1 MNRLQYRIVFNKQRG
16 QLMAVAETAVSQ
28 TKGGS
33 GESAAPARRALAAA
47 EVVPA
52 ISRGPPALL
61 ALAAAF
67 AMGAVITLAPEALA
81 QVKAD
86 PNAPKQ
92 QQPTV
97 VNSANGTV
105 QVNIQTP
112 SAAGVS
118 RNTYSQFD
126 VDRQGVILNNSRTD
140 ASTQLGGFVQGNPW
154 LAKGSARVILNEVNS
169 SAPSQLKGY
178 VEVAG
183 QRAEVIIANPAG
195 IQVDGGGFINASAAV
210 LTTGTPRF
218 NADGS
223 IAGYGVQGGLIRI
236 DGQGLDGSQTDY
248 TALLARAV
256 ELNAGLWAK
265 DARIQTGTQVMTV
278 EGAAAGNGAGEA
290 LTPSGERPRYALD
303 STALGGIYAQR
314 ITLVGTEAGLGVRQ
328 AGQIVGGQLTLRA
341 DGWLDNTGTVYAQ
354 EADANGTPSLTVQ
367 SNTGVRNAGWLAS
380 RGSVDVKAPQLSGE
394 AGSATVAG
402 MTSDGAIVAGAGSLS
417 LTASQSA
424 TQLGQLLAGDGLAV
438 QAPTIT
444 ADGAR
449 LAGNGA
455 ALTITA
461 DAFSAQGA
469 SIEQYGTGGLTLDA
483 RALTLTG
490 ATLLSNGA
498 LSARSAQLMLDGADV
513 QALSISLKADGTLS
527 QQRASLR
534 SAGTALMS
542 ADRIDNRDARI
553 AADGGVTLQAGT
565 ELRNDRGE
573 LNAAAGGIV
582 IQGQADVVNTA
593 GAIAARDG
601 ISVEARSLVQEQ
613 GGSIDGQDVTLK
625 LQGALRQD
633 ASARL
638 SAGNG
643 LSVDAASIASD
654 AQVRAGG
661 ALALSA
667 RDGAVLGGSIYG
679 GNVNATSGGDLSVS
693 GLLAAQRD
701 LNASAARRLQTGSA
715 ATVAAGLGN
724 DGRVGTQGALA
735 MSAGS
740 ELSLRGQLLAA
751 DAAFD
756 AAGIDLAGAQLQA
769 SNALRISTASDLV
782 TEGARMSASSL
793 TLQAQNWRHAG
804 GQLAMS
810 GTGDWN
816 VALTGQLDNRQGQ
829 IQTNA
834 RSVTLTAQGVD
845 NTGGRL
851 STAGDALTMT
861 VQSLANQGGVL
872 STSGDLRV
880 DARQLDNRDGELSGR
895 GVDVRGQ
902 QVDNTGSG
910 LIVASRDLSVR
921 ADAMTN
927 AGVIRAAGA
936 ASIDAGTLTHSGT
949 IAAGGT
955 LDVHAGA
962 IDSSGAFA
970 AGLRADNT
978 VGITGDLSLKADGA
992 LKHSG
997 VTLAGGA
1004 ARLEGAELQLQGSR
1018 TQAASVTAQAKA
1030 GDLRLDRAAMA
1041 SAGALDLGATGAI
1054 VSENAQLSGGSVT
1067 LTAADWRNA
1076 GGELS
1081 QTDTAGRLAA
1091 TVSGALDN
1099 RGGRITV
1106 NGTALTLSAQQL
1118 DNTAGHIVHAGT
1130 AAGELRIDAGTLAGA
1145 RGEILGNGALTLTTS
1160 GAADLSQAQTQAD
1173 RITVNAASLSLQ
1185 NAQLVAKGAVD
1196 LTAAQALDNTSGLI
1210 QGGGPVTLQA
1220 ATLTNRDGQI
1230 GGAAVT
1236 LRAGAIDN
1244 AGQGLVTSGSSLTV
1258 NADRLDNAGQLQ
1270 AAGDVDVTARAALT
1284 NAGLITAKGDVRV
1297 NAGAFDHTGTV
1308 AASGNTRIT
1317 AGTLTSSGSFAAGL
1331 QADNTVG
1338 DRGDLTIT
1346 AQQLRQSGTSV
1357 AGGALTF
1364 SADGLALQGSKTQAG
1379 SVSLQALAGSLALDQ
1394 ATVAATRQLTLSAS
1408 GALDAAGSTLSG
1420 DSVSIAAA
1428 DWHNAGGTLAQTGA
1442 AGAMRVDVA
1451 GLLDNQGGRIGA
1463 NAQSAT
1469 LNAGQLDNRG
1479 GAITHAGAGAL
1490 AISAASLSGADGR
1503 IASSGDLA
1511 LTVSGAATLDGAQT
1525 QGRTITL
1532 DAGSLSHREGQL
1544 LSQGDAAVR
1553 VSGALDNSG
1562 SFYAQGA
1569 MTVTA
1574 GGALTHTGLIAAQGD
1589 LTVRADSIASSGAF
1603 AAGMKPDTTP
1613 AAQGELTLSAAH
1625 TLQHSGTAQAVGR
1638 ATLEGAS
1645 LLLQDSQTTAAS
1657 IALNARGG
1665 ELRLDRALLS
1675 VRDLLDL
1682 RSSGTLNTEGARM
1695 SGASVAITAVGWR
1708 NAGGQ
1713 IGQTDAAGQFT
1724 ATLSGVLDNQGGRI
1738 AGNGTALTLS
1748 ANRIENGSGQ
1758 IIHAGATGGTLRL
1771 DATTLNGV
1779 NGTIAGN
1786 GALALNLAGDA
1797 DLSGATAQGDR
1808 VTVHAANLKLRGG
1821 ELLGQ
1826 SSAALTVG
1834 GELDNTG
1841 GLIHGASSLTIDAG
1855 TLTNRDGQLG
1865 AVDVTLKGGTI
1876 DNAGLGLIAARGKLS
1891 ADVASLSNAGSMQA
1905 GGDLDLRASGALR
1918 NSGTVRAQGDG
1929 TLNADTLVNT
1939 GTVTA
1944 QGALIAQARDIASS
1958 GAFAAGLNA
1967 DNTLATRGDL
1977 TLTASGQLQQSGTA
1991 LAGGVLAMSGAGL
2004 ALQDSRVQAQ
2014 RVTMTALAGDAR
2026 LDRAT
2031 VAGGERL
2038 TLSAAN
2044 ALDTSGATLGAGSV
2058 SITAIDWRNAGGDL
2072 AQSAAD
2078 GELRV
2083 SVTQALINQG
2093 GSIAANAADVTLAA
2107 VRIDNRQGTLLH
2119 AGAGT
2124 LTLSAQ
2130 QLDGTGGEILGKGA
2144 LAIQTPGALTL
2155 DGALTQARDITVN
2168 AGSLSHRDGKL
2179 LSQTGAVFTVGGAMD
2194 NTRGLMQTSEDLRI
2208 VAASLDNT
2216 DGQLGGRA
2224 VSLSTAGRLLNGGQ
2238 GLIASAQ
2245 ALTIEAG
2252 QLDNAGSLQSQAAMD
2267 LSVHGAFGNTGSA
2280 YARGPLTITADGA
2293 LTNSG
2298 MLAAQGALSVQAA
2311 SIASSGGFVAGLKPD
2326 NTLGTQGDLTLRT
2339 SGALQQSGQ
2348 TVAAGAM
2355 TLSGSTLQLQDAKLQ
2370 AQRADLTAST
2380 GDLRLNRATLA
2391 SSGAL
2396 TMSAA
2401 GAMDTGAASISGDTL
2416 SVTAQRW
2423 SNVDGV
2429 VTQTGQAGA
2438 LSATLQGALDNT
2450 RGEIAAAGRTLTV
2463 NAGSIDNASGRLVHA
2478 GAEGL
2483 SLTTGTLSGAS
2494 GEILGAHVVTLT
2506 ATGAVDLSQAKT
2518 QGGTVTLQ
2526 ADSLRHQGGQ
2536 LLSGGDA
2543 QLRVAGAIDNTGGAM
2558 GAGGDLRAQAA
2569 SLDNTGGQLGARAV
2583 DLTLGTLTNGAQGLI
2598 NAQTALTI
2606 GASQVTNAGSLQ
2618 SGADTRLTTTG
2629 ALSNS
2634 GNIYAQGNATM
2645 NAGQALT
2652 NNGLIGAQ
2660 GALTVDA
2667 PALAGAGTLAA
2678 GLRPDNSLGA
2688 QGDLTVRTTGTL
2700 QSAGSMLAAGAMT
2713 LRGGDLQ
2720 LQDSRLQAAYV
2731 SMSSTGASGLGALRL
2746 DRAIVA
2752 GAGDLMLASAGLL
2765 STDAATLSGANVGIT
2780 ATDWRNV
2787 GGSLTQTGAAGA
2799 LTATIGNQLLN
2810 TDGRIQ
2816 SAGTGLRLQAQSMDN
2831 VRGTL
2836 MAAGSGPLTVTT
2848 GSLDG
2853 SSGQILASGAVTIAA
2868 TGAVTLVSAQ
2878 TQGTGVTV
2886 SGSSLDNRG
2895 GNLVSNGG
2903 ALLNL
2908 TGGID
2913 NRGGTVASAGALDVR
2928 GASLLNGGN
2937 GLMQSDSALQATI
2950 GGTLDNQGGRLR
2962 SGAAMT
2968 LNAGNVDNRGG
2979 WAGSDGTLS
2988 VTTGGALQNAGGT
3001 LLAQQ
3006 GVSLSAATLGN
3017 QQGRISSLQGG
3028 VTLRAQGAID
3038 NTAGA
3043 IQAGQTADLGSAS
3056 LINARG
3062 EVSGAA
3068 VVIDARGQTLDN
3080 SGGRLLAT
3088 QSLTVDSGTLEN
3100 RGGLLQS
3107 GGGLSVQTHGA
3118 ALNNTRDGSVTTPT
3132 GIRAQGAMTLNAGT
3146 LTNEQGIS
3154 AGTSA
3159 QVNLSQLVNRAE
3171 LSASALTVSVGG
3183 TLDNQGGRLIGAQTL
3198 DASAQQVLNQGGLIY
3213 GGNALNL
3220 TAAGRID
3227 NTNTGGAGQGIQ
3239 GGAVNVRAQ
3248 QLDNIGG
3255 QVLASGSLGLTIA
3268 QSLNNAGGAL
3278 GASGTQ
3284 TIGDGASVSALSLN
3298 NAGGRIWS
3306 GSAMGLNLRELAGGV
3321 GGQISSGAGMSV
3333 KLVGDFIYGA
3343 SSQFQSAGDMVLDV
3357 SGNFANQGTL
3367 RSGGT
3372 LSISASSIDN
3382 AASGELSGVN
3392 TLLTA
3397 AGQITNRGLID
3408 GDGVLLTSDRLVN
3421 LGTGR
3426 IYGGDVVIDGGAL
3439 VNGAEGGVAAVI
3451 AGRRS
3456 IDAQL
3461 TREISNTDGALIFAD
3476 GDLRL
3481 AGASLLNENSTI
3493 EASRALALQM
3503 TGGIVNR
3510 TVLQGVGTGQGT
3522 GQGTLASAAFIRAGG
3537 DMTIS
3542 GDTLLNSGATIEAR
3556 SNLTLTANRIDNVN
3570 PYLMWGNYT
3579 PGSEGFVSI
3588 VYSINNGPIEDLA
3601 VPMNGRTAQEVLSDY
3616 ARTHRTHR
3624 IVSWEAFGGNDAG
3637 APLTQSLAAKIIVG
3651 GTLSIGAGTI
3661 NNDMS
3666 QVVGMTGVAITG
3678 GQVTNVPHTVTAV
3691 DTQGVAHT
3699 VNLSLAGGAPVVGQV
3714 SQAPGGRQGAGAV
3727 STGGGASAQQAQGGA
3742 SANASGGA
3750 GTGGFL
3756 TRLIRQ
3762 VQQGAAAQANAQG
3775 NAQVR
3780 AGSAITSNAVA
3791 TGNGAAGAG
3800 VVQAIQRSG
3809 ATATERAIAAAQSG
3823 DAGAQVEAT
3832 LRHERDGDAVQT
3844 GSAQDLQ
3851 GARVTTQFRDGQA
3864 IDAAQGN
3871 STTQQ
3876 VQGTARTGLAGLLQ
3890 RARAASAAQVDA
3902 SAQSDQKA
3910 TTQIGKV
3917 TTQAGSTS
3925 RPGAAQNAALR
3936 VSGLSVGGRLFGVPP
3951 NLTLP
3956 SNSLFK
3962 THSEPGSKYL
3972 VETDPRFANY
3982 REWLSSDFLLQQMAL
3997 DPTVTQ
4003 KRLGDGFYEQRLVRE
4018 QIGQLTGTGYLSGYA
4033 DDESM
4038 YRALLTNGATF
4049 AKEHQLVPGVAL
4061 SAEQMT
4067 QLTSDLVWL
4076 VEQTVTLADGTTQRV
4091 LVPQVYL
4098 VPREGDLLPS
4108 GSLIAGGRVEMALT
4122 GDFNNGGSVRGGAV
4136 AIQAQNI
4143 ANTGDM
4149 RATTLALTAR
4159 EDLRN
4164 IGGQL
4169 AATGDMS
4176 LVAGRDVVMQSTTAS
4191 GGTVKGNVTTKATV
4205 LDQVASLTAG
4215 GVMVVQAGR
4224 DAQLQAVQITQG
4236 GAEGAG
4242 AEGGVMVA
4250 AGRDLTLSTA
4260 QTSSS
4265 RDQVWNATNFKKE
4278 SQRQDVGTEIKAEGA
4293 VLLKAGQDLSATAA
4307 QIASAQ
4313 GAVTL
4318 SAGRDV
4324 ELLAGEANK
4333 VVEEMTQK
4341 TKKSLFKKKTVTTY
4355 NKTDTTTAIGTTL
4368 SGDTVN
4374 IVAGR
4379 DITLAA
4385 AQAVSDNGT
4394 KLIADRDITIDG
4406 VTNSVDTE
4414 QFKKTVKSGLFSGG
4428 GIGVT
4433 IGKQELSQATKTSQE
4448 THQGSVVASVA
4459 GDVDIYAGGKYR
4471 QVGSEV
4477 QAPQGDVTIKG
4488 KSIDIVEARN
4498 QSAQDTE
4505 TKFRQSGLS
4514 LSLSAPGV
4522 DAAMGA
4528 IKAGE
4533 HVTQTQDDRMK
4544 ALAAATA
4551 ISKAKQAVEEIQKF
4565 NDLAKA
4571 QQEQSIRISLS
4582 VGSQQSKSSQ
4592 HNEANQAAGSSVLA
4606 DGKLS
4611 LIATGGGQDSNVTVR
4626 GSTLAGQDVFI
4637 KADNKIDLLA
4647 AQNTSEQHSKD
4658 SSSSASIGIGISLGK
4673 ENRLGFTASASVSK
4687 GNADGKD
4694 TNYSATQVT
4703 GGSSV
4708 TLQSGGDTTLG
4719 GAVVTA
4725 PKVVADIGGNLK
4737 IESLQDTAKFDSK
4750 SQSMGGSVTVGYGA
4764 GGSANFSQSKVN
4776 ADYAAVGEQAGIRAG
4791 DGGFQVSVKGNTE
4804 LKGGAITS
4812 SQAAIDAGKNSF
4824 STGTLTSSDID
4835 NRSQFSA
4842 SAVTVSAG
4850 TSGGMAG
4857 AFKDSGDERSTTR
4870 STISAGSTTI
4880 TSGDAASQATLEKLD
4895 RGATNDATA
4904 GKLSQGWDGQKLA
4917 QQVKV
4922 NAQIVAEFGAQAA
4935 KEVADF
4941 AASKT
4946 KAYDDA
4952 KLKSDA
4958 AQAVL
4963 NDPKSSS
4970 AMREEAEQKKIEAAA
4985 TMAQNKEAY
4994 EQWKEGGASRVALH
5008 AVVGAVTGD
5017 LSGALGAAGSA
5028 AAAGELDK
5036 FQDSIKGALKQ
5047 AGLGGENGSN
5057 DWATALSKLAAG
5069 AVATGI
5075 GAAAGGG
5082 VNGAAAGLNQ
5092 DYNNRQLHE
5101 SEAKKLAALK
5111 AGKTPDQ
5118 QARLD
5123 AAACA
5128 LTRCADGVP
5137 DSDANKTRL
5146 QAMQDAGAYYTAEL
5160 KQLQGTGQFVY
5171 TTWDG
5176 ARDSITSN
5184 GQIIRR
5190 TGGALNMVVGAV
5202 GTAGGATLTSAS
5214 AVGCPATM
5222 ISCAG
5227 VPLGAGLTVL
5237 SYNQATEGTKALFGR
5252 YVSSEGQLILDS
5264 FNPETYPGERDPL
5277 KSAGIEAAKAASL
5290 ALLGKYLPKGMF
5302 AAEESL
5308 LAKNAVKGE
5317 VKAAGQATENV
5328 PAVQCISGDFCF
5340 VAGTPVLTVDGP
5352 RAIET
5357 LRPGVRVLSRHE
5369 RTGEKGVRPV
5379 VATKATENQPIVEL
5393 ELLAEGGA
5401 KEILKTT
5408 EEHPFWVANR
5418 TGGAGW
5424 IRAADL
5430 IAGAQLVSSSD
5441 SAVVVLTARTTGE
5454 RATVYNIRVE
5464 EYHTYHAGELEVW
5477 VHNADCCPK
5486 PGPKSDGT
5494 SPSPSSAAAG
5504 AKLNS
5509 DLRVAQA
5516 NDPRIGTTL
5525 PGATAPIKVT
5535 AEAYVDGKTLFD
5547 TNQTARPVAVADPK
5561 RPTIVADLIP
5571 PGAPNSNMGNAHA
5584 EIGVIQQALDAN
5596 LTQDR
5601 AMTIVVR
5608 GEAVCSYCSNSNNIV
5623 AAAQRAGLARLE
5635 LVDTVDQ
5642 KTYVWIRGSNQLV
5655 EKKK

>member
-449 LAGNGA
+449 LASNGA
-455 ALTITA
+455 ALTIAA

-534 SAGTALMS
+534 SAGAATLS
-542 ADRIDNRDARI
+542 ADRIDNRDARV

-633 ASARL
+633 ANARL

-643 LSVDAASIASD
+643 LSVDAASITSD

-834 RSVTLTAQGVD
+834 RSLTLTAQGVD

-921 ADAMTN
+921 ADALTN

-936 ASIDAGTLTHSGT
+936 ASIDAGTLTHGGT
-949 IAAGGT
+949 IGAGGA

-978 VGITGDLSLKADGA
+978 VGTAGDVSLKAEGA

-1018 TQAASVTAQAKA
+1018 AQAASVTAQAKA

-1054 VSENAQLSGGSVT
+1054 VSESAQLSGGSVT

-1091 TVSGALDN
+1091 TVTGGLDN
-1099 RGGRITV
+1099 RGGRITA
-1106 NGTALTLSAQQL
+1106 NGTALSLSAQQL

-1185 NAQLVAKGAVD
+1185 NARLVAKGAVD
-1196 LTAAQALDNTSGLI
+1196 LTAAQALDNTSGLV

-1244 AGQGLVTSGSSLTV
+1244 AGQGLVTSALSLTV

-1270 AAGDVDVTARAALT
+1270 AAGDVDLAARAALT

-1297 NAGAFDHTGTV
+1297 DALAFDHTGTV

-1331 QADNTVG
+1331 QADNSVG

-1364 SADGLALQGSKTQAG
+1364 SADSVALQGSRTQAG
-1379 SVSLQALAGSLALDQ
+1379 SVSLKALAGSLALDQ
-1394 ATVAATRQLTLSAS
+1394 ATVAARRQLTLSAS

-1420 DSVSIAAA
+1420 GSVSITAA
-1428 DWHNAGGTLAQTGA
+1428 DWHHAGGTLAQTDA
-1442 AGAMRVDVA
+1442 AGAMRVDLT
-1451 GLLDNQGGRIGA
+1451 GLIDNQGGRIGA

-1469 LNAGQLDNRG
+1469 LNAGQFDNRG

-1490 AISAASLSGADGR
+1490 AISAASVSGADGR

-1511 LTVSGAATLDGAQT
+1511 LTVSGAATLDRAQT

-1544 LSQGDAAVR
+1544 LSQGDASVR

-1574 GGALTHTGLIAAQGD
+1574 GGALAHTGLIAAQGD

-1603 AAGMKPDTTP
+1603 AAGMKPDTTL

-1695 SGASVAITAVGWR
+1695 SGASVAITAVDWR

-1748 ANRIENGSGQ
+1748 ADRIESGAGQ

-1779 NGTIAGN
+1779 NSTIAGN
-1786 GALALNLAGDA
+1786 GALALNIAGDA

-1808 VTVHAANLKLRGG
+1808 VTVHAATLKLRGG
-1821 ELLGQ
+1821 ELLAQ

-1841 GLIHGASSLTIDAG
+1841 GLIHGASSLAIDAG

-1865 AVDVTLKGGTI
+1865 AVDVTLTGGTVS
-1876 DNAGLGLIAARGKLS
+1876 NAGASLIAARGKLS
-1891 ADVASLSNAGSMQA
+1891 ADVTSLSNAGSMQA
-1905 GGDLDLRASGALR
+1905 GADLDLRASGALQ

-1929 TLNADTLVNT
+1929 HLKADALVNT
-1939 GTVTA
+1939 GVVTT
-1944 QGALIAQARDIASS
+1944 QGALTVEARDIASS

-1977 TLTASGQLQQSGTA
+1977 TLSASGQLQQSGTA
-1991 LAGGVLAMSGAGL
+1991 LAGGVLTMSGATL

-2026 LDRAT
+2026 LDRST

-2058 SITAIDWRNAGGDL
+2058 LITATDWRNAGGDL

-2083 SVTQALINQG
+2083 SVAQSLINQG

-2119 AGAGT
+2119 AGTGT
-2124 LTLSAQ
+2124 LTLGAQ

-2144 LAIQTPGALTL
+2144 LAIQTPGVLTL

-2179 LSQTGAVFTVGGAMD
+2179 LSQTGAAFTVGGAMD
-2194 NTRGLMQTSEDLRI
+2194 NTRGLIQTSEDLRI

-2267 LSVHGAFGNTGSA
+2267 LTVHGAFGNTGSA

-2355 TLSGSTLQLQDAKLQ
+2355 TLSGTTLQLQDAKLQ
-2370 AQRADLTAST
+2370 AQRADLTANT

-2416 SVTAQRW
+2416 LVTAQRW
-2423 SNVDGV
+2423 SNVEGV

-2463 NAGSIDNASGRLVHA
+2463 NAGSIDNTSGRLVHA

-2494 GEILGAHVVTLT
+2494 GEILGAHAVTLT

-2634 GNIYAQGNATM
+2634 GNIYAQGNATV

-2720 LQDSRLQAAYV
+2720 LQDSRLQAASV

-2780 ATDWRNV
+2780 AMDWRNV

-2816 SAGTGLRLQAQSMDN
+2816 AAGTGLRLQAQSVDN

-2868 TGAVTLVSAQ
+2868 TGAVTLAGAQ

-2886 SGSSLDNRG
+2886 SGSSLDHRS

-3043 IQAGQTADLGSAS
+3043 IQAGQTADMGSAS

-3062 EVSGAA
+3062 EVSGAT
-3068 VVIDARGQTLDN
+3068 VLIDAHGQTLDN

-3159 QVNLSQLVNRAE
+3159 QVNVSQLVNRAE
-3171 LSASALTVSVGG
+3171 LSASTLTVSVGG

-3213 GGNALNL
+3213 GGSTLNL

-3227 NTNTGGAGQGIQ
+3227 NTNASGAGQGIQ
-3239 GGAVNVRAQ
+3239 GGAVTVRAQ
-3248 QLDNIGG
+3248 QLDNVGG

-3333 KLVGDFIYGA
+3333 KLVGDFVYGA

-3510 TVLQGVGTGQGT
+3510 TVLQGASTGQGY
-3522 GQGTLASAAFIRAGG
+3522 GQGDMASRAFIRAGG
-3537 DMTIS
+3537 DMTIT
-3542 GDTLLNSGATIEAR
+3542 GATLLNSGASIEAR
-3556 SNLTLTANRIDNVN
+3556 SNLMLTAGRIDNVN
-3570 PYLMWGNYT
+3570 PYLMWGRYESAAGT
-3579 PGSEGFVSI
+3579 EGVLEI
-3588 VYSINNGPIEDLA
+3588 QYKERGRQDINLIEYEL
-3601 VPMNGRTAQEVLSDY
+3601 NGRTEQQALADFDQEHPGVLVISY
-3616 ARTHRTHR
+3616 TSTA
-3624 IVSWEAFGGNDAG
+3624 VNGEEG
-3637 APLTQSLAAKIIVG
+3637 APLTQSMAAKIIVG

-3661 NNDMS
+3661 YNDMS

-3678 GQVTNVPHTVTAV
+3678 GQVTNVPHTVMATDA
-3691 DTQGVAHT
+3691 QGVAHT
-3699 VNLSLAGGAPVVGQV
+3699 VNLALAGGAPVVGQV

-3762 VQQGAAAQANAQG
+3762 VHQGAAAQTNAQG
-3775 NAQVR
+3775 SAQVR

-3832 LRHERDGDAVQT
+3832 LRHERDGDSVQT
-3844 GSAQDLQ
+3844 GPAQALQ

-3864 IDAAQGN
+3864 IDAAQAN

-3902 SAQSDQKA
+3902 SAQTDQKA

-3917 TTQAGSTS
+3917 TTQTGSTS
-3925 RPGAAQNAALR
+3925 RPGSAQNAALR
-3936 VSGLSVGGRLFGVPP
+3936 VSGLSVGGRVVGVMP

-4236 GAEGAG
+4236 GAEGAV

-4250 AGRDLTLSTA
+4250 AGRDLTLSTV

-4658 SSSSASIGIGISLGK
+4658 SSSSASIGIGISLGQ

-4764 GGSANFSQSKVN
+4764 GGNANFSQSKVN

-4922 NAQIVAEFGAQAA
+4922 NAQIVAEFGAQAS
-4935 KEVADF
+4935 KEVAEQFKKQADKLR
-4941 AASKT
+4941 AEGKEQE
-4946 KAYDDA
+4946 A
-4952 KLKSDA
+4952 KK
-4958 AQAVL
+4958 
-4963 NDPKSSS
+4963 
-4970 AMREEAEQKKIEAAA
+4970 
-4985 TMAQNKEAY
+4985 Y
-4994 EQWKEGGASRVALH
+4994 EEGGEYRVAAH
-5008 AVVGAVTGD
+5008 AVIGAMTGD
-5017 LSGALGAAGSA
+5017 LSGALGAAASA
-5028 AAAGELDK
+5028 KVADQLNSLQETLRDRLDK
-5036 FQDSIKGALKQ
+5036 
-5047 AGLGGENGSN
+5047 AGLGGEDQKN
-5057 DWATALSKLAAG
+5057 DWATALSKLASG
-5069 AVATGI
+5069 ALATGL
-5075 GAAAGGG
+5075 GAIAGGG
-5082 VNGAAAGLNQ
+5082 FDGAAAGLNQ
-5092 DYNNRQLHE
+5092 DYNNRQLHPKE
-5101 SEAKKLAALK
+5101 RDKAAELAKRSKGKYTQEQIEDAMRNSGNSYYKEDVTAGMVIRDPKDPNAFYDKGAPFTTGDNGKSFVQINRDNTALNSSNIDPDLAAFVRANTGGENSPYYDLAPKKITSPELAQSGK
-5111 AGKTPDQ
+5111 ATGLQYQTVSANGQSFRLAIADCPAVSCQNTDNI
-5118 QARLD
+5118 ARFGLSAEDKAQLD
-5123 AAACA
+5123 AYDAAVKKSLTKDAVKGGVA
-5128 LTRCADGVP
+5128 LVVTVTAP
-5137 DSDANKTRL
+5137 ATIP
-5146 QAMQDAGAYYTAEL
+5146 GAA
-5160 KQLQGTGQFVY
+5160 
-5171 TTWDG
+5171 
-5176 ARDSITSN
+5176 I
-5184 GQIIRR
+5184 
-5190 TGGALNMVVGAV
+5190 GGAVVGGASSASDQYIDK
-5202 GTAGGATLTSAS
+5202 GTVDGKQVAKDAIIGGVIGGGGATVVSVGGVLVPKLGQALDEMVTAKIVSQSEMDAYVAAKSAQKISQNAERDGGVNPYDRPPNADAEIALRDKATFDAQNGTNNPHYLEKHGPYTSLTEQYNRAMYGINPQTGLPGRPVDASKFFNATDMEYAIAQAEAKYAANPSAFPDRQVS
-5214 AVGCPATM
+5214 
-5222 ISCAG
+5222 ID
-5227 VPLGAGLTVL
+5227 
-5237 SYNQATEGTKALFGR
+5237 FGR
-5252 YVSSEGQLILDS
+5252 PVGEGYMANNLTNQ
-5264 FNPETYPGERDPL
+5264 N
-5277 KSAGIEAAKAASL
+5277 
-5290 ALLGKYLPKGMF
+5290 
-5302 AAEESL
+5302 
-5308 LAKNAVKGE
+5308 
-5317 VKAAGQATENV
+5317 
-5328 PAVQCISGDFCF
+5328 SG
-5340 VAGTPVLTVDGP
+5340 VAGEYRWAESVVVNIDRVTGKAYTSFPEIKTGVKMPDP
-5352 RAIET
+5352 R
-5357 LRPGVRVLSRHE
+5357 
-5369 RTGEKGVRPV
+5369 GVRP
-5379 VATKATENQPIVEL
+5379 
-5393 ELLAEGGA
+5393 
-5401 KEILKTT
+5401 
-5408 EEHPFWVANR
+5408 
-5418 TGGAGW
+5418 
-5424 IRAADL
+5424 
-5430 IAGAQLVSSSD
+5430 
-5441 SAVVVLTARTTGE
+5441 
-5454 RATVYNIRVE
+5454 
-5464 EYHTYHAGELEVW
+5464 
-5477 VHNADCCPK
+5477 
-5486 PGPKSDGT
+5486 
-5494 SPSPSSAAAG
+5494 
-5504 AKLNS
+5504 
-5509 DLRVAQA
+5509 
-5516 NDPRIGTTL
+5516 
-5525 PGATAPIKVT
+5525 
-5535 AEAYVDGKTLFD
+5535 
-5547 TNQTARPVAVADPK
+5547 
-5561 RPTIVADLIP
+5561 
-5571 PGAPNSNMGNAHA
+5571 
-5584 EIGVIQQALDAN
+5584 
-5596 LTQDR
+5596 
-5601 AMTIVVR
+5601 
-5608 GEAVCSYCSNSNNIV
+5608 
-5623 AAAQRAGLARLE
+5623 
-5635 LVDTVDQ
+5635 
-5642 KTYVWIRGSNQLV
+5642 
-5655 EKKK
+5655 

>member
-290 LTPSGERPRYALD
+290 LTPNGERPRYALD

-380 RGSVDVKAPQLSGE
+380 RGSVDLKAPQLSGE

-438 QAPTIT
+438 QATTIT

-449 LAGNGA
+449 LASNGA
-455 ALTITA
+455 ALSIVA
-461 DAFSAQGA
+461 DTFSGVGA
-469 SIEQYGTGGLTLDA
+469 SLEQYGTGGLTLDA
-483 RALTLTG
+483 RALMLTG

-534 SAGTALMS
+534 SAGAATLS

-633 ASARL
+633 ANARL
-638 SAGNG
+638 AAGNG

-679 GNVNATSGGDLSVS
+679 GNVSATSGGDLSVS

-701 LNASAARRLQTGSA
+701 LNASAARRLQTGAA
-715 ATVAAGLGN
+715 ATVAAGLGS
-724 DGRVGTQGALA
+724 DGRVGTQGALS

-740 ELSLRGQLLAA
+740 ELLLRGQLLAA

-834 RSVTLTAQGVD
+834 RSLTLTAQGVD

-851 STAGDALTMT
+851 STSGDALTMT

-921 ADAMTN
+921 ADALTN

-936 ASIDAGTLTHSGT
+936 ASIDAGTLTHGGT
-949 IAAGGT
+949 VAAGGA

-978 VGITGDLSLKADGA
+978 VGTAGDLSLKAEGA

-1041 SAGALDLGATGAI
+1041 SVGALDLGATGAI
-1054 VSENAQLSGGSVT
+1054 VSENAQLSGGSVS

-1081 QTDTAGRLAA
+1081 QTDATGRLAA
-1091 TVSGALDN
+1091 TVTGALDN
-1099 RGGRITV
+1099 RGGRITA

-1145 RGEILGNGALTLTTS
+1145 RGEILGNGALTLSTS

-1196 LTAAQALDNTSGLI
+1196 LTAAQALDNTSGLV

-1270 AAGDVDVTARAALT
+1270 AAGDVDLTARAALT

-1297 NAGAFDHTGTV
+1297 DAGAFDHTGTV
-1308 AASGNTRIT
+1308 AASGSTRIT

-1364 SADGLALQGSKTQAG
+1364 SADSVALQGSKTQAG

-1408 GALDAAGSTLSG
+1408 GALDTAGSTLSG
-1420 DSVSIAAA
+1420 GSVAIAAA
-1428 DWHNAGGTLAQTGA
+1428 DWYNAGGTLAQTGA

-1451 GLLDNQGGRIGA
+1451 GLIDNQGGRIGA

-1479 GAITHAGAGAL
+1479 GAITHAGADAL
-1490 AISAASLSGADGR
+1490 TISAGSLSGADGR

-1511 LTVSGAATLDGAQT
+1511 LTMTGAATLDRAQT

-1544 LSQGDAAVR
+1544 LSQGDASVR
-1553 VSGALDNSG
+1553 VSGVLDNSG

-1603 AAGMKPDTTP
+1603 AAGMKPDTTL

-1695 SGASVAITAVGWR
+1695 SGASVAITAVDWR

-1748 ANRIENGSGQ
+1748 ADRIESGAGK
-1758 IIHAGATGGTLRL
+1758 IIHAGATGGTLRV

-1786 GALALNLAGDA
+1786 GTLALNIAGDA

-1841 GLIHGASSLTIDAG
+1841 GLVHGASSLTIDAG

-1905 GGDLDLRASGALR
+1905 GGDLDLRASDALR

-1939 GTVTA
+1939 GTVAA

-1977 TLTASGQLQQSGTA
+1977 ALTASGQLQQSGTA
-1991 LAGGVLAMSGAGL
+1991 LAGGGLTMSGARL

-2044 ALDTSGATLGAGSV
+2044 ALDSSGATLGAGSV
-2058 SITAIDWRNAGGDL
+2058 SITATDWRNAGGDL

-2083 SVTQALINQG
+2083 SVAQALINQG

-2119 AGAGT
+2119 AGTGT

-2179 LSQTGAVFTVGGAMD
+2179 LSQTGAAFTVGGAMD
-2194 NTRGLMQTSEDLRI
+2194 NTRGLIQASEDLRI

-2252 QLDNAGSLQSQAAMD
+2252 QLDNAGSLQSQAA
-2267 LSVHGAFGNTGSA
+2267 LELTAHGAFGNTGSA

-2494 GEILGAHVVTLT
+2494 GEILGAHAVTLT

-2583 DLTLGTLTNGAQGLI
+2583 DLTLGTLTNGAQSLI

-2634 GNIYAQGNATM
+2634 GNIYAQGNVM
-2645 NAGQALT
+2645 VNAGQTLT

-2700 QSAGSMLAAGAMT
+2700 QSAGSMLAAGTMT

-2720 LQDSRLQAAYV
+2720 LQDSRLQAASV
-2731 SMSSTGASGLGALRL
+2731 SMNSTGTSGLGALRL

-2752 GAGDLMLASAGLL
+2752 VAGDLMLASAGLL

-2780 ATDWRNV
+2780 ATTDWRNV

-2816 SAGTGLRLQAQSMDN
+2816 AAGTGLRLQAQSVDN

-2868 TGAVTLVSAQ
+2868 TGAVTLASAQ

-2886 SGSSLDNRG
+2886 SGSSLDHRG

-2937 GLMQSDSALQATI
+2937 GLMQSDSTLQATI

-2979 WAGSDGTLS
+2979 WAGSDGALS

-3056 LINARG
+3056 MINARG

-3213 GGNALNL
+3213 GGSTLNL

-3333 KLVGDFIYGA
+3333 KLVGDFVYGA

-3372 LSISASSIDN
+3372 LSISAQNIDN

-3397 AGQITNRGLID
+3397 AGKITNRGLID

-3556 SNLTLTANRIDNVN
+3556 SNLMLTANRIDNVN

-3601 VPMNGRTAQEVLSDY
+3601 VPMNGRTAQEVVSDY

-3727 STGGGASAQQAQGGA
+3727 STGGGASPQQAQGGA

-3780 AGSAITSNAVA
+3780 VGSAIASNAVA

-3864 IDAAQGN
+3864 IDAAQAN

-3902 SAQSDQKA
+3902 SAQTDQKA

-3925 RPGAAQNAALR
+3925 RPGSAQNAALR
-3936 VSGLSVGGRLFGVPP
+3936 VSGLSVGGRLFGVMP

-3962 THSEPGSKYL
+3962 THSEPGGKYL

-4250 AGRDLTLSTA
+4250 AGRDLTLSTV

-4592 HNEANQAAGSSVLA
+4592 HNEANQTAGSSVLA

-4658 SSSSASIGIGISLGK
+4658 SSSSASIGIGISLGQ

-4764 GGSANFSQSKVN
+4764 GGNANFSQSKVN

-4904 GKLSQGWDGQKLA
+4904 GKLSQGWDGQKLS

-4922 NAQIVAEFGAQAA
+4922 NAQIVAEFGAQAS
-4935 KEVADF
+4935 KEVAEQFKKQADKLR
-4941 AASKT
+4941 AEGKEQE
-4946 KAYDDA
+4946 A
-4952 KLKSDA
+4952 KK
-4958 AQAVL
+4958 
-4963 NDPKSSS
+4963 
-4970 AMREEAEQKKIEAAA
+4970 
-4985 TMAQNKEAY
+4985 Y
-4994 EQWKEGGASRVALH
+4994 EEGGEYRVAAH
-5008 AVVGAVTGD
+5008 AVIGAMTGD
-5017 LSGALGAAGSA
+5017 LSGALGAAASA
-5028 AAAGELDK
+5028 KVADQLNSLQETLRDRLDK
-5036 FQDSIKGALKQ
+5036 
-5047 AGLGGENGSN
+5047 AGLGGEDQKN
-5057 DWATALSKLAAG
+5057 DWATALSKLASG
-5069 AVATGI
+5069 ALATGL
-5075 GAAAGGG
+5075 GAIAGGG
-5082 VNGAAAGLNQ
+5082 FDGAAAGLNQ
-5092 DYNNRQLHE
+5092 DYNNRQLHPKE
-5101 SEAKKLAALK
+5101 RDKAAELAKRSKGKYTQEQIEDAMRNSGNSYYKEDVTAGMVIRDPKDPNAFYDKGAPFTTGDNGKSFVQINRDNTSLNSSNIDPDLAAFVRANTGGENSPYYDLAPKKITYPELAQGGK
-5111 AGKTPDQ
+5111 ATGLQYQTVSANGQSFRLAIADCPAVSCQNTDNI
-5118 QARLD
+5118 ARFGLSAEDKAQLD
-5123 AAACA
+5123 AYDAAVKKS
-5128 LTRCADGVP
+5128 LTKD
-5137 DSDANKTRL
+5137 
-5146 QAMQDAGAYYTAEL
+5146 
-5160 KQLQGTGQFVY
+5160 
-5171 TTWDG
+5171 
-5176 ARDSITSN
+5176 
-5184 GQIIRR
+5184 
-5190 TGGALNMVVGAV
+5190 
-5202 GTAGGATLTSAS
+5202 
-5214 AVGCPATM
+5214 
-5222 ISCAG
+5222 
-5227 VPLGAGLTVL
+5227 
-5237 SYNQATEGTKALFGR
+5237 
-5252 YVSSEGQLILDS
+5252 
-5264 FNPETYPGERDPL
+5264 
-5277 KSAGIEAAKAASL
+5277 
-5290 ALLGKYLPKGMF
+5290 
-5302 AAEESL
+5302 
-5308 LAKNAVKGE
+5308 AVKGGVAVAVIATAPATIPGAVIGGAVVGGTSSASDQYIDKGTIDGKQVAKE
-5317 VKAAGQATENV
+5317 AVIGGVVGGGTAAVVSIGGVLVPKIGQALDEMVTAKIVSQSEMDAYVAAKTAQKISQNAERDGGVDPYVKPPNADAEIALRDKSALDAQNGTSNPHYLEKHGSYTSLTEQYNRAMYGINPQTGQIGRPV
-5328 PAVQCISGDFCF
+5328 NASKYFNETDMEYAIKQAEATYAANPSSFPDRQIPINFGRPVGEGYMANSTANQTSG
-5340 VAGTPVLTVDGP
+5340 VAGEYRWTEVVVVGIDQATGKAYTSFPQLNSGVKMPDP
-5352 RAIET
+5352 R
-5357 LRPGVRVLSRHE
+5357 
-5369 RTGEKGVRPV
+5369 GVRP
-5379 VATKATENQPIVEL
+5379 
-5393 ELLAEGGA
+5393 
-5401 KEILKTT
+5401 
-5408 EEHPFWVANR
+5408 
-5418 TGGAGW
+5418 
-5424 IRAADL
+5424 
-5430 IAGAQLVSSSD
+5430 
-5441 SAVVVLTARTTGE
+5441 
-5454 RATVYNIRVE
+5454 
-5464 EYHTYHAGELEVW
+5464 
-5477 VHNADCCPK
+5477 
-5486 PGPKSDGT
+5486 
-5494 SPSPSSAAAG
+5494 
-5504 AKLNS
+5504 
-5509 DLRVAQA
+5509 
-5516 NDPRIGTTL
+5516 
-5525 PGATAPIKVT
+5525 
-5535 AEAYVDGKTLFD
+5535 
-5547 TNQTARPVAVADPK
+5547 
-5561 RPTIVADLIP
+5561 
-5571 PGAPNSNMGNAHA
+5571 
-5584 EIGVIQQALDAN
+5584 
-5596 LTQDR
+5596 
-5601 AMTIVVR
+5601 
-5608 GEAVCSYCSNSNNIV
+5608 
-5623 AAAQRAGLARLE
+5623 
-5635 LVDTVDQ
+5635 
-5642 KTYVWIRGSNQLV
+5642 
-5655 EKKK
+5655 

>member
-354 EADANGTPSLTVQ
+354 EADANGTPSLTMQ

-438 QAPTIT
+438 QAPAIT

-449 LAGNGA
+449 LASNGA

-527 QQRASLR
+527 QQRAWLR
-534 SAGTALMS
+534 SAGAATLS
-542 ADRIDNRDARI
+542 ADRIDNRDARV

-613 GGSIDGQDVTLK
+613 GGSIDGQDVALK

-633 ASARL
+633 ANARL
-638 SAGNG
+638 AAGNG

-679 GNVNATSGGDLSVS
+679 GNVNVTSGGDLSVS

-740 ELSLRGQLLAA
+740 ELSLRGQLLAV
-751 DAAFD
+751 DAALD

-804 GQLAMS
+804 GLLAMS

-834 RSVTLTAQGVD
+834 RSLTLTAQGVD

-851 STAGDALTMT
+851 STSGDALTMT

-921 ADAMTN
+921 ADALTN

-936 ASIDAGTLTHSGT
+936 ASIDAGTLTHGGT
-949 IAAGGT
+949 IGAGGA

-978 VGITGDLSLKADGA
+978 VGTAGDVSLKAEGA

-1054 VSENAQLSGGSVT
+1054 VSESAQLGGGSVS

-1081 QTDTAGRLAA
+1081 QTDTTGRLAA
-1091 TVSGALDN
+1091 TVTGALDN

-1196 LTAAQALDNTSGLI
+1196 LTAAQALDNTSGLV

-1220 ATLTNRDGQI
+1220 ATLSNRDGQI

-1244 AGQGLVTSGSSLTV
+1244 AGQGLVTSASSLTV

-1270 AAGDVDVTARAALT
+1270 AAGDVDLAARAALT

-1297 NAGAFDHTGTV
+1297 DALAFDHTGTV

-1331 QADNTVG
+1331 QADNSVG

-1364 SADGLALQGSKTQAG
+1364 SADSVALQGSKTQAG

-1394 ATVAATRQLTLSAS
+1394 ATVAVTRQLTLSAS

-1420 DSVSIAAA
+1420 GSVSITAA
-1428 DWHNAGGTLAQTGA
+1428 DWHHAGGTLAQTDA

-1451 GLLDNQGGRIGA
+1451 GLIDNQGGRIGA

-1479 GAITHAGAGAL
+1479 GAITHAGADAL
-1490 AISAASLSGADGR
+1490 TISAGSLSGADGR

-1511 LTVSGAATLDGAQT
+1511 LTVSGAATLDRAQT

-1544 LSQGDAAVR
+1544 LSQGDASVR

-1603 AAGMKPDTTP
+1603 AAGMKPDTTL

-1625 TLQHSGTAQAVGR
+1625 TLQHSGTAQAVDR

-1695 SGASVAITAVGWR
+1695 SGASVAITAVDWR

-1713 IGQTDAAGQFT
+1713 VGQTDAAGQFT

-1748 ANRIENGSGQ
+1748 ADRIENGAGQ
-1758 IIHAGATGGTLRL
+1758 IIHAGATGGTLRV

-1786 GALALNLAGDA
+1786 GALALNIAGDA

-1841 GLIHGASSLTIDAG
+1841 GLVHGASSLTIDAG

-1967 DNTLATRGDL
+1967 DNTLAMRGDL

-1991 LAGGVLAMSGAGL
+1991 LAGGVLTMSGAGL
-2004 ALQDSRVQAQ
+2004 ALQDSRLQAQ

-2058 SITAIDWRNAGGDL
+2058 SITATDWRNAGGDL

-2083 SVTQALINQG
+2083 SVAQALINQG

-2119 AGAGT
+2119 AGTGT
-2124 LTLSAQ
+2124 LTLSAL

-2179 LSQTGAVFTVGGAMD
+2179 LSQTGAAFTVGGAMD

-2216 DGQLGGRA
+2216 DAQLGGRA

-2267 LSVHGAFGNTGSA
+2267 LTVHGAFGNTGSA
-2280 YARGPLTITADGA
+2280 YARGPLTITAEGA

-2311 SIASSGGFVAGLKPD
+2311 SIASSGGFVAGLKSD

-2416 SVTAQRW
+2416 SMTAQRW

-2463 NAGSIDNASGRLVHA
+2463 NAGSIDNTSGRLVHA

-2494 GEILGAHVVTLT
+2494 GEILGAHAVTLT

-2583 DLTLGTLTNGAQGLI
+2583 DLTLGTLTNGARGLI

-2606 GASQVTNAGSLQ
+2606 GASQVMNAGSLQ

-2634 GNIYAQGNATM
+2634 GNIYAQGNATV
-2645 NAGQALT
+2645 NAGQTLT

-2720 LQDSRLQAAYV
+2720 LQDSRLQAASV

-2752 GAGDLMLASAGLL
+2752 GAGDLMIASAGLL

-2780 ATDWRNV
+2780 ATTDWRNV

-2816 SAGTGLRLQAQSMDN
+2816 SAGTGLRLQAQSVDN

-2878 TQGTGVTV
+2878 TQGSGVTV

-3043 IQAGQTADLGSAS
+3043 IQAGQTADMGSAS

-3062 EVSGAA
+3062 EVSGAT
-3068 VVIDARGQTLDN
+3068 VLIDAHGQTLDN

-3159 QVNLSQLVNRAE
+3159 QVNVSQLVNRAE

-3183 TLDNQGGRLIGAQTL
+3183 SLDNQGGRLIGAQTL

-3213 GGNALNL
+3213 GGSTLNL

-3227 NTNTGGAGQGIQ
+3227 NTNTSGAGQGIQ

-3306 GSAMGLNLRELAGGV
+3306 GSTMGLNLRELAGGV

-3333 KLVGDFIYGA
+3333 KLVGDFVYGA

-3372 LSISASSIDN
+3372 LSISAQNIDN

-3556 SNLTLTANRIDNVN
+3556 SNLMLTANRIDNVN

-3762 VQQGAAAQANAQG
+3762 VHQGAAAQANAQG
-3775 NAQVR
+3775 NAQIR
-3780 AGSAITSNAVA
+3780 AGSAIASNAVA

-3823 DAGAQVEAT
+3823 DAGAQVEAR

-3902 SAQSDQKA
+3902 SAQTDQKA

-3936 VSGLSVGGRLFGVPP
+3936 VSGLSVGGRVVGVMP

-4033 DDESM
+4033 DD
-4038 YRALLTNGATF
+4038 
-4049 AKEHQLVPGVAL
+4049 
-4061 SAEQMT
+4061 
-4067 QLTSDLVWL
+4067 
-4076 VEQTVTLADGTTQRV
+4076 
-4091 LVPQVYL
+4091 
-4098 VPREGDLLPS
+4098 
-4108 GSLIAGGRVEMALT
+4108 
-4122 GDFNNGGSVRGGAV
+4122 
-4136 AIQAQNI
+4136 
-4143 ANTGDM
+4143 
-4149 RATTLALTAR
+4149 
-4159 EDLRN
+4159 
-4164 IGGQL
+4164 
-4169 AATGDMS
+4169 
-4176 LVAGRDVVMQSTTAS
+4176 
-4191 GGTVKGNVTTKATV
+4191 
-4205 LDQVASLTAG
+4205 
-4215 GVMVVQAGR
+4215 
-4224 DAQLQAVQITQG
+4224 
-4236 GAEGAG
+4236 
-4242 AEGGVMVA
+4242 
-4250 AGRDLTLSTA
+4250 
-4260 QTSSS
+4260 
-4265 RDQVWNATNFKKE
+4265 
-4278 SQRQDVGTEIKAEGA
+4278 
-4293 VLLKAGQDLSATAA
+4293 
-4307 QIASAQ
+4307 
-4313 GAVTL
+4313 
-4318 SAGRDV
+4318 
-4324 ELLAGEANK
+4324 
-4333 VVEEMTQK
+4333 
-4341 TKKSLFKKKTVTTY
+4341 
-4355 NKTDTTTAIGTTL
+4355 
-4368 SGDTVN
+4368 
-4374 IVAGR
+4374 
-4379 DITLAA
+4379 
-4385 AQAVSDNGT
+4385 
-4394 KLIADRDITIDG
+4394 
-4406 VTNSVDTE
+4406 
-4414 QFKKTVKSGLFSGG
+4414 
-4428 GIGVT
+4428 
-4433 IGKQELSQATKTSQE
+4433 
-4448 THQGSVVASVA
+4448 
-4459 GDVDIYAGGKYR
+4459 
-4471 QVGSEV
+4471 
-4477 QAPQGDVTIKG
+4477 
-4488 KSIDIVEARN
+4488 
-4498 QSAQDTE
+4498 
-4505 TKFRQSGLS
+4505 
-4514 LSLSAPGV
+4514 
-4522 DAAMGA
+4522 
-4528 IKAGE
+4528 
-4533 HVTQTQDDRMK
+4533 
-4544 ALAAATA
+4544 
-4551 ISKAKQAVEEIQKF
+4551 
-4565 NDLAKA
+4565 
-4571 QQEQSIRISLS
+4571 
-4582 VGSQQSKSSQ
+4582 
-4592 HNEANQAAGSSVLA
+4592 
-4606 DGKLS
+4606 
-4611 LIATGGGQDSNVTVR
+4611 
-4626 GSTLAGQDVFI
+4626 
-4637 KADNKIDLLA
+4637 
-4647 AQNTSEQHSKD
+4647 
-4658 SSSSASIGIGISLGK
+4658 
-4673 ENRLGFTASASVSK
+4673 
-4687 GNADGKD
+4687 
-4694 TNYSATQVT
+4694 
-4703 GGSSV
+4703 
-4708 TLQSGGDTTLG
+4708 
-4719 GAVVTA
+4719 
-4725 PKVVADIGGNLK
+4725 
-4737 IESLQDTAKFDSK
+4737 
-4750 SQSMGGSVTVGYGA
+4750 
-4764 GGSANFSQSKVN
+4764 
-4776 ADYAAVGEQAGIRAG
+4776 
-4791 DGGFQVSVKGNTE
+4791 
-4804 LKGGAITS
+4804 
-4812 SQAAIDAGKNSF
+4812 
-4824 STGTLTSSDID
+4824 
-4835 NRSQFSA
+4835 
-4842 SAVTVSAG
+4842 
-4850 TSGGMAG
+4850 
-4857 AFKDSGDERSTTR
+4857 
-4870 STISAGSTTI
+4870 
-4880 TSGDAASQATLEKLD
+4880 
-4895 RGATNDATA
+4895 
-4904 GKLSQGWDGQKLA
+4904 
-4917 QQVKV
+4917 
-4922 NAQIVAEFGAQAA
+4922 
-4935 KEVADF
+4935 
-4941 AASKT
+4941 
-4946 KAYDDA
+4946 
-4952 KLKSDA
+4952 
-4958 AQAVL
+4958 
-4963 NDPKSSS
+4963 
-4970 AMREEAEQKKIEAAA
+4970 
-4985 TMAQNKEAY
+4985 
-4994 EQWKEGGASRVALH
+4994 
-5008 AVVGAVTGD
+5008 
-5017 LSGALGAAGSA
+5017 
-5028 AAAGELDK
+5028 
-5036 FQDSIKGALKQ
+5036 
-5047 AGLGGENGSN
+5047 
-5057 DWATALSKLAAG
+5057 
-5069 AVATGI
+5069 
-5075 GAAAGGG
+5075 
-5082 VNGAAAGLNQ
+5082 
-5092 DYNNRQLHE
+5092 
-5101 SEAKKLAALK
+5101 
-5111 AGKTPDQ
+5111 
-5118 QARLD
+5118 
-5123 AAACA
+5123 
-5128 LTRCADGVP
+5128 
-5137 DSDANKTRL
+5137 
-5146 QAMQDAGAYYTAEL
+5146 
-5160 KQLQGTGQFVY
+5160 
-5171 TTWDG
+5171 
-5176 ARDSITSN
+5176 
-5184 GQIIRR
+5184 
-5190 TGGALNMVVGAV
+5190 
-5202 GTAGGATLTSAS
+5202 
-5214 AVGCPATM
+5214 
-5222 ISCAG
+5222 
-5227 VPLGAGLTVL
+5227 
-5237 SYNQATEGTKALFGR
+5237 
-5252 YVSSEGQLILDS
+5252 
-5264 FNPETYPGERDPL
+5264 
-5277 KSAGIEAAKAASL
+5277 
-5290 ALLGKYLPKGMF
+5290 
-5302 AAEESL
+5302 
-5308 LAKNAVKGE
+5308 
-5317 VKAAGQATENV
+5317 
-5328 PAVQCISGDFCF
+5328 
-5340 VAGTPVLTVDGP
+5340 
-5352 RAIET
+5352 
-5357 LRPGVRVLSRHE
+5357 
-5369 RTGEKGVRPV
+5369 
-5379 VATKATENQPIVEL
+5379 
-5393 ELLAEGGA
+5393 
-5401 KEILKTT
+5401 
-5408 EEHPFWVANR
+5408 
-5418 TGGAGW
+5418 
-5424 IRAADL
+5424 
-5430 IAGAQLVSSSD
+5430 
-5441 SAVVVLTARTTGE
+5441 
-5454 RATVYNIRVE
+5454 
-5464 EYHTYHAGELEVW
+5464 
-5477 VHNADCCPK
+5477 
-5486 PGPKSDGT
+5486 
-5494 SPSPSSAAAG
+5494 
-5504 AKLNS
+5504 
-5509 DLRVAQA
+5509 
-5516 NDPRIGTTL
+5516 
-5525 PGATAPIKVT
+5525 
-5535 AEAYVDGKTLFD
+5535 
-5547 TNQTARPVAVADPK
+5547 
-5561 RPTIVADLIP
+5561 
-5571 PGAPNSNMGNAHA
+5571 
-5584 EIGVIQQALDAN
+5584 
-5596 LTQDR
+5596 
-5601 AMTIVVR
+5601 
-5608 GEAVCSYCSNSNNIV
+5608 
-5623 AAAQRAGLARLE
+5623 
-5635 LVDTVDQ
+5635 
-5642 KTYVWIRGSNQLV
+5642 
-5655 EKKK
+5655 

>member
-290 LTPSGERPRYALD
+290 LAPSGERPRYALD

-449 LAGNGA
+449 LASNGA

-490 ATLLSNGA
+490 AMLLSNGA
-498 LSARSAQLMLDGADV
+498 LSARSVQLMLDGADV

-534 SAGTALMS
+534 SAGTALLS
-542 ADRIDNRDARI
+542 ADRIDNRDARV

-613 GGSIDGQDVTLK
+613 GASIDGQDVALK

-661 ALALSA
+661 ALALTA
-667 RDGAVLGGSIYG
+667 REGAVLGGSIYG
-679 GNVNATSGGDLSVS
+679 GHVSATSGGDLSVN

-740 ELSLRGQLLAA
+740 ELSLRGQLLAV

-834 RSVTLTAQGVD
+834 RSLTLTAQGVD

-921 ADAMTN
+921 ADALTN

-936 ASIDAGTLTHSGT
+936 ASIDGGTLTQGGT

-1081 QTDTAGRLAA
+1081 QTDATGRLAA
-1091 TVSGALDN
+1091 TVTGALDN
-1099 RGGRITV
+1099 RGGRITA

-1118 DNTAGHIVHAGT
+1118 DNTAGHIVHAST

-1236 LRAGAIDN
+1236 LRAGVIDN
-1244 AGQGLVTSGSSLTV
+1244 AGQSLVTSGSSLTV

-1270 AAGDVDVTARAALT
+1270 AAGDVDLAARAALT

-1297 NAGAFDHTGTV
+1297 DAGAFDHTGTV

-1364 SADGLALQGSKTQAG
+1364 SADSVALQGSKTQAG

-1420 DSVSIAAA
+1420 GSVSIAAA
-1428 DWHNAGGTLAQTGA
+1428 DWHNAGGTLAQTDA

-1451 GLLDNQGGRIGA
+1451 GLIDNQGGRIGA

-1479 GAITHAGAGAL
+1479 GAITHAGADAL
-1490 AISAASLSGADGR
+1490 TISAASLSGADGR

-1511 LTVSGAATLDGAQT
+1511 LTVTGAATLDRAQT

-1544 LSQGDAAVR
+1544 LSQGDASVR

-1574 GGALTHTGLIAAQGD
+1574 GGVLTHTGLIAAQGD

-1603 AAGMKPDTTP
+1603 VAGMKPDTTA

-1625 TLQHSGTAQAVGR
+1625 TLQHSGTAQAVDR
-1638 ATLEGAS
+1638 ATLEGTS

-1695 SGASVAITAVGWR
+1695 SGASVAITAVDWR

-1748 ANRIENGSGQ
+1748 ADRIESGAGQ
-1758 IIHAGATGGTLRL
+1758 IIHAGTTGGTLRV

-1779 NGTIAGN
+1779 NSTIAGN
-1786 GALALNLAGDA
+1786 GALALNIAGDA

-1808 VTVHAANLKLRGG
+1808 VTVHAATLKLRGG
-1821 ELLGQ
+1821 ELLAQ

-1841 GLIHGASSLTIDAG
+1841 GLIHGASSLAIDAG

-1865 AVDVTLKGGTI
+1865 ALDVTLTGGTVS
-1876 DNAGLGLIAARGKLS
+1876 NAGAGLIAARGKLS
-1891 ADVASLSNAGSMQA
+1891 ADVTSLSNAGSMQA
-1905 GGDLDLRASGALR
+1905 GADLDLRASGSLQ

-1929 TLNADTLVNT
+1929 HLKADALVNT
-1939 GTVTA
+1939 GIVTA
-1944 QGALIAQARDIASS
+1944 QGALTVEARDIASS

-1991 LAGGVLAMSGAGL
+1991 LAGGVLTMSGAAL

-2026 LDRAT
+2026 LDRST

-2058 SITAIDWRNAGGDL
+2058 SITATDWRNAGGDL

-2083 SVTQALINQG
+2083 SVAQALINQG

-2119 AGAGT
+2119 AGTGT

-2179 LSQTGAVFTVGGAMD
+2179 LSQTGAAFTVGGAMD
-2194 NTRGLMQTSEDLRI
+2194 NTRGLIQTSEDLRI
-2208 VAASLDNT
+2208 VAGSLDNT

-2224 VSLSTAGRLLNGGQ
+2224 VSLSTTGRLLNGGQ
-2238 GLIASAQ
+2238 GLIASVQ

-2267 LSVHGAFGNTGSA
+2267 LTAHGAFGNTGSA

-2463 NAGSIDNASGRLVHA
+2463 NAGSIDNTSGRLVHA
-2478 GAEGL
+2478 GAQGL

-2494 GEILGAHVVTLT
+2494 GEILGAHAVTLT

-2518 QGGTVTLQ
+2518 QGATVTLQ

-2543 QLRVAGAIDNTGGAM
+2543 QLRVAGAIDNTGGAI
-2558 GAGGDLRAQAA
+2558 GAGGDLRAQAS

-2634 GNIYAQGNATM
+2634 GDIYAQGNATV
-2645 NAGQALT
+2645 NAGQTLT

-2678 GLRPDNSLGA
+2678 GLRPDNTLGA

-2700 QSAGSMLAAGAMT
+2700 QSAGSMLAAGTMT

-2720 LQDSRLQAAYV
+2720 LQDSRLQAASV
-2731 SMSSTGASGLGALRL
+2731 SMSSTGTSGVGALRL

-2799 LTATIGNQLLN
+2799 LTATINNQLLN

-2816 SAGTGLRLQAQSMDN
+2816 AAGTGLRLQAQSVDN

-2853 SSGQILASGAVTIAA
+2853 SSGQILANGAVTIAA

-2903 ALLNL
+2903 ALLDI

-2937 GLMQSDSALQATI
+2937 GLIQSDSALQATI

-3159 QVNLSQLVNRAE
+3159 KVNLSQLVNRAE

-3213 GGNALNL
+3213 GGSTLNL

-3227 NTNTGGAGQGIQ
+3227 NTSTSGASQGIQ
-3239 GGAVNVRAQ
+3239 GGAVTVRAQ
-3248 QLDNIGG
+3248 QLDNVGG

-3333 KLVGDFIYGA
+3333 KLVGDFVYGA

-3372 LSISASSIDN
+3372 LSISAQNIDN

-3556 SNLTLTANRIDNVN
+3556 SNLMLTANRIDNVN

-3727 STGGGASAQQAQGGA
+3727 STGGGASAQQAQGSA

-3780 AGSAITSNAVA
+3780 VGSAIASNAVA

-3902 SAQSDQKA
+3902 SAQTDQKA

-3936 VSGLSVGGRLFGVPP
+3936 VSGLSVGGRLFGVLP

-4098 VPREGDLLPS
+4098 VPRGGDLLPS

-4191 GGTVKGNVTTKATV
+4191 GGTVRGNVTTKATV

-4250 AGRDLTLSTA
+4250 AGRDLTLSTV

-4341 TKKSLFKKKTVTTY
+4341 TKKSLFKKKTTTTY
-4355 NKTDTTTAIGTTL
+4355 SKTDQTGVIGTSL
-4368 SGDTVN
+4368 SGESVTVLAGQD
-4374 IVAGR
+4374 IRTQAAEIKTDGRATLDAGR
-4379 DITLAA
+4379 DLLLDDAT
-4385 AQAVSDNGT
+4385 QTTST
-4394 KLIADRDITIDG
+4394 
-4406 VTNSVDTE
+4406 TNFS
-4414 QFKKTVKSGLFSGG
+4414 QTVKKASGLGKIAGGALLLTGAPADLLLGSVLLSGKSG
-4428 GIGVT
+4428 A
-4433 IGKQELSQATKTSQE
+4433 QNATQTVNEAVGTTVSA
-4448 THQGSVVASVA
+4448 GSVVARAGRDASLEGATVVADSDVFIGAGRNLTLTTAQNTQAGDSSSSSKKSGFIGSWWQPAIGTVKTSTTGAQQTTTQTGSQVASLGGNVTLRAGEVYTQSGSSVVA
-4459 GDVDIYAGGKYR
+4459 QADKNGLGGDVDIQGRKVLIQAAEDSANSSQTSKFSKTALGGSVSVPVVGAVQSALNAAKAGSKTEDTRMQALAGLNAALAGMDAVNAVQALQEANKAGIKVSVSLGSSKS
-4471 QVGSEV
+4471 QSSSTEQSTTVVGSQV
-4477 QAPQGDVTIKG
+4477 KAQGDV
-4488 KSIDIVEARN
+4488 
-4498 QSAQDTE
+4498 
-4505 TKFRQSGLS
+4505 
-4514 LSLSAPGV
+4514 
-4522 DAAMGA
+4522 
-4528 IKAGE
+4528 
-4533 HVTQTQDDRMK
+4533 
-4544 ALAAATA
+4544 
-4551 ISKAKQAVEEIQKF
+4551 
-4565 NDLAKA
+4565 
-4571 QQEQSIRISLS
+4571 SIRATGDGLDSTLK
-4582 VGSQQSKSSQ
+4582 VAGSDI
-4592 HNEANQAAGSSVLA
+4592 QAAGKATLKA
-4606 DGKLS
+4606 DGA
-4611 LIATGGGQDSNVTVR
+4611 I
-4626 GSTLAGQDVFI
+4626 TLE
-4637 KADNKIDLLA
+4637 A
-4647 AQNTSEQHSKD
+4647 AQSTQALHSSN
-4658 SSSSASIGIGISLGK
+4658 SSSGASIGVGYAFGGTQ
-4673 ENRLGFTASASVSK
+4673 NGFTLEASANRGK
-4687 GNADGKD
+4687 GRADG
-4694 TNYSATQVT
+4694 NGASFTQTHVS
-4703 GGSSV
+4703 GDQV
-4708 TLQSGGDTTLG
+4708 RIESGGDTTLK
-4719 GAVVTA
+4719 GAVVQGGQVSA
-4725 PKVVADIGGNLK
+4725 SIGGNLN
-4737 IESLQDTAKFDSK
+4737 IESLQDSAAYTAKQ
-4750 SQSMGGSVTVGYGA
+4750 QSSGMGVSLCIPPFCYGMSSVSASLSNAKVNGNFTSVTE
-4764 GGSANFSQSKVN
+4764 QS
-4776 ADYAAVGEQAGIRAG
+4776 GIAAG
-4791 DGGFQVSVKGNTE
+4791 DGGFQISVKGNTD
-4804 LKGGAITS
+4804 LKGGLIAST
-4812 SQAAIDAGKNSF
+4812 QAAVDEKKNSLV
-4824 STGTLTSSDID
+4824 TATLTQSELQNFDSYKASGYSVGVSLSSKVGDQPATKSAEEKKGD
-4835 NRSQFSA
+4835 GKSNTKPGFSPGMGSVSGSQ
-4842 SAVTVSAG
+4842 
-4850 TSGGMAG
+4850 
-4857 AFKDSGDERSTTR
+4857 
-4870 STISAGSTTI
+4870 GSTTSSGISGADI
-4880 TSGDAASQATLEKLD
+4880 TITDEAAQKALTGQDAATTVAGLN
-4895 RGATNDATA
+4895 RGVTSDKDNSGALKKA
-4904 GKLSQGWDGQKLA
+4904 WDGQSLMNEV
-4917 QQVKV
+4917 QT
-4922 NAQIVAEFGAQAA
+4922 QIQI
-4935 KEVADF
+4935 
-4941 AASKT
+4941 T
-4946 KAYDDA
+4946 
-4952 KLKSDA
+4952 
-4958 AQAVL
+4958 
-4963 NDPKSSS
+4963 
-4970 AMREEAEQKKIEAAA
+4970 
-4985 TMAQNKEAY
+4985 
-4994 EQWKEGGASRVALH
+4994 
-5008 AVVGAVTGD
+5008 
-5017 LSGALGAAGSA
+5017 
-5028 AAAGELDK
+5028 
-5036 FQDSIKGALKQ
+5036 
-5047 AGLGGENGSN
+5047 
-5057 DWATALSKLAAG
+5057 
-5069 AVATGI
+5069 
-5075 GAAAGGG
+5075 
-5082 VNGAAAGLNQ
+5082 
-5092 DYNNRQLHE
+5092 
-5101 SEAKKLAALK
+5101 
-5111 AGKTPDQ
+5111 Q
-5118 QARLD
+5118 QALPRI
-5123 AAACA
+5123 
-5128 LTRCADGVP
+5128 
-5137 DSDANKTRL
+5137 ANEIGTQMDRK
-5146 QAMQDAGAYYTAEL
+5146 YEEL
-5160 KQLQGTGQFVY
+5160 
-5171 TTWDG
+5171 
-5176 ARDSITSN
+5176 RNS
-5184 GQIIRR
+5184 
-5190 TGGALNMVVGAV
+5190 
-5202 GTAGGATLTSAS
+5202 
-5214 AVGCPATM
+5214 
-5222 ISCAG
+5222 
-5227 VPLGAGLTVL
+5227 
-5237 SYNQATEGTKALFGR
+5237 
-5252 YVSSEGQLILDS
+5252 
-5264 FNPETYPGERDPL
+5264 NPE
-5277 KSAGIEAAKAASL
+5277 EAAK
-5290 ALLGKYLPKGMF
+5290 Y
-5302 AAEESL
+5302 
-5308 LAKNAVKGE
+5308 
-5317 VKAAGQATENV
+5317 
-5328 PAVQCISGDFCF
+5328 
-5340 VAGTPVLTVDGP
+5340 
-5352 RAIET
+5352 
-5357 LRPGVRVLSRHE
+5357 
-5369 RTGEKGVRPV
+5369 
-5379 VATKATENQPIVEL
+5379 
-5393 ELLAEGGA
+5393 AEGGA
-5401 KEILKTT
+5401 YRVAAHAALGALGGGLSGAVGAGASAKAIPTMKEIVEGSGLPA
-5408 EEHPFWVANR
+5408 EAQ
-5418 TGGAGW
+5418 
-5424 IRAADL
+5424 
-5430 IAGAQLVSSSD
+5430 QLVM
-5441 SAVVVLTARTTGE
+5441 
-5454 RATVYNIRVE
+5454 
-5464 EYHTYHAGELEVW
+5464 
-5477 VHNADCCPK
+5477 
-5486 PGPKSDGT
+5486 
-5494 SPSPSSAAAG
+5494 AAAG
-5504 AKLNS
+5504 TAVGAVVGGGTGAATAGNQVVNNFLAHQQRKQLDELRKKAVSSGLSVEESRTLVQLEIADQMSDELLAKYTDGKPMSRADKENLAAYVLNYTQAVYDEASTSMTPEEARNRARDELQKLAANPPARDYVYPYAGSRSAQTAHMDSYQGAEWLKNYVFGLPNDSNKEIFNAAKRDSGMGGELFNGGPKPNEAYLPSELKKQGIASVIEPLRNSSMAAVGYLGATLAGASEEKKEKLAEMLSVVS
-5509 DLRVAQA
+5509 DVFGSAMLPKQLLEPTKSPNTLASPSRTNPAPDNLKEAPVPNTLELFTDHRGPQVPGAKGVGPTDPSAVASDVRKMDNIPTGSQDRVVANNPFIPRELGGKSSIMDFLGEVIRVTKSGGEIVINMTDRNPNFKTLPSAAELDALDLKLEYKGELLPEFAKGTYLRV
-5516 NDPRIGTTL
+5516 
-5525 PGATAPIKVT
+5525 
-5535 AEAYVDGKTLFD
+5535 DGSEIPNSTM
-5547 TNQTARPVAVADPK
+5547 R
-5561 RPTIVADLIP
+5561 TIVLK
-5571 PGAPNSNMGNAHA
+5571 
-5584 EIGVIQQALDAN
+5584 
-5596 LTQDR
+5596 R
-5601 AMTIVVR
+5601 
-5608 GEAVCSYCSNSNNIV
+5608 
-5623 AAAQRAGLARLE
+5623 
-5635 LVDTVDQ
+5635 
-5642 KTYVWIRGSNQLV
+5642 K
-5655 EKKK
+5655 

>member
-290 LTPSGERPRYALD
+290 LAPSGERPRYALD

-341 DGWLDNTGTVYAQ
+341 DGWLDNTGTIYAQ

-424 TQLGQLLAGDGLAV
+424 TQLGQLLAGDGLVV

-449 LAGNGA
+449 LASNGA

-490 ATLLSNGA
+490 AMLLSNGA
-498 LSARSAQLMLDGADV
+498 LSARSVQLMLDGADV
-513 QALSISLKADGTLS
+513 RALSISLKADGTLS

-534 SAGTALMS
+534 SAGTALLS
-542 ADRIDNRDARI
+542 ADRIDNRDARV

-613 GGSIDGQDVTLK
+613 GGSIDGQDVALK

-679 GNVNATSGGDLSVS
+679 GHVSATSGGDLSVS

-701 LNASAARRLQTGSA
+701 LNASAAQRLLTSSA
-715 ATVAAGLGN
+715 ATVAAGLGS

-740 ELSLRGQLLAA
+740 ELLLRGQLLAV

-756 AAGIDLAGAQLQA
+756 AGGIDLAGAQLQA

-834 RSVTLTAQGVD
+834 RSLTLTAQGVD

-921 ADAMTN
+921 ADALTN

-936 ASIDAGTLTHSGT
+936 ASIDGGTLTQGGT

-1030 GDLRLDRAAMA
+1030 GDLRLDRGAMA

-1067 LTAADWRNA
+1067 LTAAEWRNA

-1081 QTDTAGRLAA
+1081 QTDTTGRLAA

-1160 GAADLSQAQTQAD
+1160 GAADLSQTQTQAD

-1196 LTAAQALDNTSGLI
+1196 LTAAQALDNTSGLV

-1270 AAGDVDVTARAALT
+1270 AAGDVDLTARAALT

-1297 NAGAFDHTGTV
+1297 DALAFDHTGTV

-1317 AGTLTSSGSFAAGL
+1317 AGTLTSSGSLAAGL

-1338 DRGDLTIT
+1338 DRGDLTVT

-1364 SADGLALQGSKTQAG
+1364 SADSVALQGSKTQAG

-1420 DSVSIAAA
+1420 GSVSIAAA
-1428 DWHNAGGTLAQTGA
+1428 DWHNAGGTLAQTDA

-1451 GLLDNQGGRIGA
+1451 GLIDNQGGRIGA

-1490 AISAASLSGADGR
+1490 TISAGSLSGADGR

-1511 LTVSGAATLDGAQT
+1511 LTVTGAATLDRAQT

-1544 LSQGDAAVR
+1544 LSQGDASVR

-1603 AAGMKPDTTP
+1603 AAGMKPDTTL
-1613 AAQGELTLSAAH
+1613 AAQGELMLSAAQ

-1695 SGASVAITAVGWR
+1695 SGASVAITAVDWR

-1738 AGNGTALTLS
+1738 AGNGSALTLS
-1748 ANRIENGSGQ
+1748 ADRIENGAGQ
-1758 IIHAGATGGTLRL
+1758 IIHAGTTGGTLRL

-1779 NGTIAGN
+1779 NSTIAGN

-1797 DLSGATAQGDR
+1797 DLNGATAQGDR
-1808 VTVHAANLKLRGG
+1808 VTVHAATLKLRGG
-1821 ELLGQ
+1821 ELLAQ

-1841 GLIHGASSLTIDAG
+1841 GLIHGASSLAIDAG

-1865 AVDVTLKGGTI
+1865 AVDVTLTGGTVS
-1876 DNAGLGLIAARGKLS
+1876 NAGAGLIAARGKLS
-1891 ADVASLSNAGSMQA
+1891 ADVTSLSNAGSMQA
-1905 GGDLDLRASGALR
+1905 GADLDLRASGALQ

-1929 TLNADTLVNT
+1929 HLKADALVNT
-1939 GTVTA
+1939 GVVTA
-1944 QGALIAQARDIASS
+1944 QGALTVEARDIASN

-1967 DNTLATRGDL
+1967 DGTLATRGDL

-1991 LAGGVLAMSGAGL
+1991 LAGGVLTMSGAAL

-2031 VAGGERL
+2031 VAGGARL

-2058 SITAIDWRNAGGDL
+2058 SITATDWRNAGGDL

-2083 SVTQALINQG
+2083 SVAQALINQG

-2119 AGAGT
+2119 AGTGT

-2179 LSQTGAVFTVGGAMD
+2179 LSQTGAAFTVGGAMD
-2194 NTRGLMQTSEDLRI
+2194 NTRGLMQTGEDLRI

-2267 LSVHGAFGNTGSA
+2267 LTVHGAFGNTGSA
-2280 YARGPLTITADGA
+2280 YARGPLTITAEGA

-2311 SIASSGGFVAGLKPD
+2311 SIASSGGFVAGLKSD

-2401 GAMDTGAASISGDTL
+2401 GSMDTGAASISGDTL

-2463 NAGSIDNASGRLVHA
+2463 NAGSIDNTSGRLVHA

-2483 SLTTGTLSGAS
+2483 SLKTGTLSGAN
-2494 GEILGAHVVTLT
+2494 GEILGAHAVTLT

-2518 QGGTVTLQ
+2518 QGGAVTLQ

-2634 GNIYAQGNATM
+2634 GNIYAQGNAAV
-2645 NAGQALT
+2645 NAGQTLT

-2678 GLRPDNSLGA
+2678 GLRPDNTLGA

-2720 LQDSRLQAAYV
+2720 LQDSRLQAASV
-2731 SMSSTGASGLGALRL
+2731 SMSSTAASGLGALRL

-2816 SAGTGLRLQAQSMDN
+2816 AAGTGLRLQAQSVDN

-2853 SSGQILASGAVTIAA
+2853 SSGQILANGAVMIAA

-2886 SGSSLDNRG
+2886 SGSSLDHRG

-2903 ALLNL
+2903 ALLDI

-2937 GLMQSDSALQATI
+2937 GLMQSDSTLQATI

-3028 VTLRAQGAID
+3028 VTLRAQGVID

-3171 LSASALTVSVGG
+3171 LSALALTVSVGG

-3213 GGNALNL
+3213 GGSTLNL

-3227 NTNTGGAGQGIQ
+3227 NTNTSGAGQGIQ
-3239 GGAVNVRAQ
+3239 GGAVTVRAQ
-3248 QLDNIGG
+3248 QLDNVGG
-3255 QVLASGSLGLTIA
+3255 QVLASGSLGLMIA

-3321 GGQISSGAGMSV
+3321 GGVGGQISSGAGMSV
-3333 KLVGDFIYGA
+3333 KLVGDFVYGA

-3421 LGTGR
+3421 VGTGR

-3503 TGGIVNR
+3503 TGAIVNR
-3510 TVLQGVGTGQGT
+3510 TVLPGVGTGSSAGT
-3522 GQGTLASAAFIRAGG
+3522 VTAGESTGGGGKPGELTETDTASEGGEGVGGSISGGATALGNLTPKAFIRAGG

-3556 SNLTLTANRIDNVN
+3556 SNLMLTANRIDNVN

-3579 PGSEGFVSI
+3579 PGSGGSLSILVSK
-3588 VYSINNGPIEDLA
+3588 NNGPVEDLF
-3601 VPMNGRTAQEVLSDY
+3601 VPLNGRTPQEALNNYAQ
-3616 ARTHRTHR
+3616 THPGDR
-3624 IVSWEAFGGNDAG
+3624 IISWDSFGGTPAG

-3666 QVVGMTGVAITG
+3666 QVIGMTGVAITG

-3742 SANASGGA
+3742 SANVSGGA

-3876 VQGTARTGLAGLLQ
+3876 VQGTARTGIAGLLQ
-3890 RARAASAAQVDA
+3890 QARAAAAAQVDA
-3902 SAQSDQKA
+3902 SAQTDQKA

-3936 VSGLSVGGRLFGVPP
+3936 VSGLSVGGRLFGVLP

-4191 GGTVKGNVTTKATV
+4191 GGTVRGNVTTKATV

-4250 AGRDLTLSTA
+4250 AGRDLTLSTV

-4764 GGSANFSQSKVN
+4764 GGNANFSQSKVN

-4791 DGGFQVSVKGNTE
+4791 DGGFQVSVKGNTD

-4922 NAQIVAEFGAQAA
+4922 NAQIVAEFGAQAS
-4935 KEVADF
+4935 KEVAEQFKKQADKLR
-4941 AASKT
+4941 AEGKEQE
-4946 KAYDDA
+4946 A
-4952 KLKSDA
+4952 KK
-4958 AQAVL
+4958 
-4963 NDPKSSS
+4963 
-4970 AMREEAEQKKIEAAA
+4970 
-4985 TMAQNKEAY
+4985 Y
-4994 EQWKEGGASRVALH
+4994 EEGGEYRVAAH
-5008 AVVGAVTGD
+5008 AVIGAMTGD
-5017 LSGALGAAGSA
+5017 LSGALGAAASA
-5028 AAAGELDK
+5028 KVADQLNSLQETLRDRLDK
-5036 FQDSIKGALKQ
+5036 
-5047 AGLGGENGSN
+5047 AGLGGEDQKN
-5057 DWATALSKLAAG
+5057 DWATALSKLASG
-5069 AVATGI
+5069 ALATGL
-5075 GAAAGGG
+5075 GAIAGGG
-5082 VNGAAAGLNQ
+5082 FDGAAAGLNQ
-5092 DYNNRQLHE
+5092 DYNNRQLHPKE
-5101 SEAKKLAALK
+5101 RDKAAELAKRSKGKYTQEQIEDAMRNSGNSYYKEDVTAGMVIRDPKDPNAFYDKGAPFTTGDNGKSFVQINRDNTALNSSNIDPDLAAFVRANTGGENSPYYDLAPKKITYPELAQSGK
-5111 AGKTPDQ
+5111 ATGLQYQTVSANGQSFRLAIADCPAVSCQNTDNIARFGLSAEDKAQLDAYDAAVKKSLTKDAVKGGVVVAVIATAPATIPGAVIGGAVVGGTSSASDQYIDKGTIDGKQVAKEAVIGGVVGGGTVAVVSIGGVLVPKIG
-5118 QARLD
+5118 QALDEMVTAKIVSQSEMDAYIAAKNAQRIAQNAERDGGVDPYAAPPNAAAEIALRDKVALD
-5123 AAACA
+5123 AANG
-5128 LTRCADGVP
+5128 TSNP
-5137 DSDANKTRL
+5137 H
-5146 QAMQDAGAYYTAEL
+5146 YTAKHGAGTTLTEQYNRAIFGINPQTGATQAPVNASKVFNAPDMEL
-5160 KQLQGTGQFVY
+5160 AIKQAEAKY
-5171 TTWDG
+5171 AADPS
-5176 ARDSITSN
+5176 AYSN
-5184 GQIIRR
+5184 GKISIDFGRPV
-5190 TGGALNMVVGAV
+5190 GEGYMGATNTNITNGVVGEYRWTEKIMV
-5202 GTAGGATLTSAS
+5202 GIDKTTGKAYTAF
-5214 AVGCPATM
+5214 PE
-5222 ISCAG
+5222 IDKG
-5227 VPLGAGLTVL
+5227 VVMP
-5237 SYNQATEGTKALFGR
+5237 
-5252 YVSSEGQLILDS
+5252 
-5264 FNPETYPGERDPL
+5264 DP
-5277 KSAGIEAAKAASL
+5277 
-5290 ALLGKYLPKGMF
+5290 
-5302 AAEESL
+5302 
-5308 LAKNAVKGE
+5308 
-5317 VKAAGQATENV
+5317 
-5328 PAVQCISGDFCF
+5328 
-5340 VAGTPVLTVDGP
+5340 
-5352 RAIET
+5352 R
-5357 LRPGVRVLSRHE
+5357 
-5369 RTGEKGVRPV
+5369 GVRP
-5379 VATKATENQPIVEL
+5379 
-5393 ELLAEGGA
+5393 
-5401 KEILKTT
+5401 
-5408 EEHPFWVANR
+5408 
-5418 TGGAGW
+5418 
-5424 IRAADL
+5424 
-5430 IAGAQLVSSSD
+5430 
-5441 SAVVVLTARTTGE
+5441 
-5454 RATVYNIRVE
+5454 
-5464 EYHTYHAGELEVW
+5464 
-5477 VHNADCCPK
+5477 
-5486 PGPKSDGT
+5486 
-5494 SPSPSSAAAG
+5494 
-5504 AKLNS
+5504 
-5509 DLRVAQA
+5509 
-5516 NDPRIGTTL
+5516 
-5525 PGATAPIKVT
+5525 
-5535 AEAYVDGKTLFD
+5535 
-5547 TNQTARPVAVADPK
+5547 
-5561 RPTIVADLIP
+5561 
-5571 PGAPNSNMGNAHA
+5571 
-5584 EIGVIQQALDAN
+5584 
-5596 LTQDR
+5596 
-5601 AMTIVVR
+5601 
-5608 GEAVCSYCSNSNNIV
+5608 
-5623 AAAQRAGLARLE
+5623 
-5635 LVDTVDQ
+5635 
-5642 KTYVWIRGSNQLV
+5642 
-5655 EKKK
+5655 